1 MRILLLGKDGQV
13 GWELQRTL
21 LPLGELTAL
30 GRQDLD
36 LSDSDRI
43 REVIRTVR
51 PDLIVNAA
59 AYTDVDRAENEPD
72 LARVV
77 NAVAAGVLAEES
89 LNAGAALLHYSTDYV
104 FDGSKS
110 GGYDEQDEPNPLNV
124 YGRTKLEGERAIQAI
139 GGAFLILRTS
149 WVYSLRRE
157 SFVTKVLRW
166 AREQEIVR
174 VVADQTGGPT
184 WARVLAETTAQV
196 LSQGVTDIG
205 ELLTH
210 HAGVY
215 HLAGA
220 GSASR
225 YEWAQSILELD
236 PRPEE
241 QVVKKIQPAEPTE
254 FPALA
259 LRPRDSTLDC
269 TRFESHFGV
278 RLPPWTKSL
287 ELALSDQFKLQL
299 ARAES

>member
-1 MRILLLGKDGQV
+1 MRILLLGRDGHV
-13 GWELQRTL
+13 GWELRRTL

-36 LSDSDRI
+36 LSDPDRI
-43 REVIRTVR
+43 REVIGKVR

-72 LARVV
+72 LARAVNVV
-77 NAVAAGVLAEES
+77 AVGVLAEES
-89 LNAGAALLHYSTDYV
+89 LDAGAALVHYSTDYV
-104 FDGSKS
+104 FDGSK
-110 GGYDEQDEPNPLNV
+110 GGSYDEQDEPKPLNV
-124 YGRTKLEGERAIQAI
+124 YGQTKLEGEHAIQAI

-174 VVADQTGGPT
+174 VVADQTAGPT
-184 WARVLAETTAQV
+184 WARTLAEATSQV
-196 LSQGVTDIG
+196 ISQGVRDIG
-205 ELLTH
+205 GFLTDR
-210 HAGVY
+210 AGIY

-225 YEWAQSILELD
+225 YEWARAILELD

-241 QVVKKIQPAEPTE
+241 QVVNEILPAESTE
-254 FPALA
+254 FSTPA

-278 RLPPWTKSL
+278 RLPSWAKSL
-287 ELALSDQFKLQL
+287 ELALSDQLKLKL
-299 ARAES
+299 TRAES

>member
-1 MRILLLGKDGQV
+1 MRILLLGRDGQV
-13 GWELQRTL
+13 GWELRRTL
-21 LPLGELTAL
+21 LPLGELTAF

-36 LSDSDRI
+36 LSDPDRI

-59 AYTDVDRAENEPD
+59 AYTAVDRAENEPE
-72 LARVV
+72 LARAV
-77 NAVAAGVLAEES
+77 NAVAVGVLAEES
-89 LNAGAALLHYSTDYV
+89 LEAGASLLHYSTDYV

-110 GGYDEQDEPNPLNV
+110 GAYDEQDEPNPLNV
-124 YGRTKLEGERAIQAI
+124 YGQTKLEGERAIRAI
-139 GGAFLILRTS
+139 GGAYLILRTS

-174 VVADQTGGPT
+174 VVSDQIGAPT
-184 WARVLAETTAQV
+184 WARALAEATAQV
-196 LSQGVTDIG
+196 LSQGVSDIR

-210 HAGVY
+210 HTGIY

-225 YEWAQSILELD
+225 YEWAQMILELD

-241 QVVKKIQPAEPTE
+241 QVVKELLPADATDFPTR
-254 FPALA
+254 A

-278 RLPPWTKSL
+278 RLPPWPKSL
-287 ELALSDQFKLQL
+287 ELALSD
-299 ARAES
+299 